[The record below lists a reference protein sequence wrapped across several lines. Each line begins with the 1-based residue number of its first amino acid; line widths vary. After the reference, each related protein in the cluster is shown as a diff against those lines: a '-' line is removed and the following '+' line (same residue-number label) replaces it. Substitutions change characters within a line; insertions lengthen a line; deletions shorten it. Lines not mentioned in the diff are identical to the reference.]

1 MTAVVPP
8 RFLFRWSFPVRR
20 WDGAPAAK
28 GRLLDLPESFTLPWP
43 AGFDAEPTF
52 AQVRMGWNA
61 GGLALA
67 VSVTGKRQSLR
78 IQPQLPAES
87 DGVQLW
93 IDTRATQTVHRATRF
108 CHHFCLLPATGRT
121 GKSASIPLAV
131 GLPIARARED
141 AVAADAT
148 GVRLWSEVRP
158 DGYDLEAWIPADALT
173 GFDPQGSPRLGWY
186 LLVRDVELGDQT
198 LTVGRE
204 FPYDADPSLWQTL
217 ELVRDV

>member
-1 MTAVVPP
+1 MNAVVPP
-8 RFLFRWSFPVRR
+8 RFLFRWSFPVRH

-28 GRLLDLPESFTLPWP
+28 GRLLDLPADHILPWP
-43 AGFDAEPTF
+43 TGFDAGPTF
-52 AQVRMGWNA
+52 AEVRLGWNA

-67 VSVTGKRQSLR
+67 VSVAGKRLPLR

-108 CHHFCLLPATGRT
+108 CHHFCLLPTA
-121 GKSASIPLAV
+121 GKSSKTTSPLAV

-141 AVAADAT
+141 ATATDAT
-148 GVRLWSEVRP
+148 GVKLWSELRP
-158 DGYDLEAWIPADALT
+158 DGYLLEAWIPAEALT
-173 GFDPQGSPRLGWY
+173 GYDPAGSPRMSWY
-186 LLVRDVELGDQT
+186 LIIRDAELGDQT

-204 FPYDADPSLWQTL
+204 FPFDADPSLWQTL
-217 ELVRDV
+217 ELVR